1 MLRVLSQLF
10 QLNQLIKYLVQV
22 FLIIIFPMYYILFPM
37 IQPVII
43 LALIHIINKIFSIL
57 DVNDCFDARLM
68 IKRNSNPKPTP
79 IPVIELQKLYLDS

>member
-1 MLRVLSQLF
+1 
-10 QLNQLIKYLVQV
+10 
-22 FLIIIFPMYYILFPM
+22 M